1 MGWFRVLIVSFVLL
15 LSTLA
20 NILILEDEVNELS
33 IQSKLLSES
42 DYDGFS
48 VGTELIEEDIDD
60 VWSYWS
66 KVVIDT
72 DSEGNIHAMFKSNY
86 STIIYATNKGGQ
98 WVSEQLD
105 IHTTATGFDFA
116 LDSNDNVHIS
126 WYGLSEYD
134 LMYTTDSSGEWSTV
148 SVDAADRRGG
158 ANSIEVDSM
167 DNIHILYTFEKY
179 NSYYEDTSLHLR
191 YATSSGDGNWQKETI
206 AYPTV
211 RRDTSDDQ
219 GGVYVTEINIDSNDK
234 IHGTYE
240 IFSTLNQNGL
250 WYTSGNLG
258 SWDNKRIEVGA
269 SESSTAFD
277 STNQAFISYTNSS
290 GAVKFAFQNE
300 DSSWNKSVVDDQ
312 GTFSDTSVV
321 IGADNFPHVTY
332 LDVDN
337 KSLKI
342 ASHNHADWSVQGVNV
357 SSDGARYSAS
367 SMIGEDG
374 NLHITH
380 HNNSGNPH
388 YTKLTYPDV
397 DSDGIHLLGDACPD
411 EGNSDYDADKDGCI
425 DDNDNDGVFDH
436 LDQCPSVDATGYD
449 NDMDGCIDDSDGDGV
464 TDELDLFPEDS
475 SESVDSDMDG
485 IGDNSDRCEG
495 HDDSIDLDN
504 DGVVDGCDDL
514 LDNDG
519 DGVGNDED
527 VFPEDPSEANDT
539 DGDGIGDNTDTDM
552 DGDDV
557 LNENDAFPYDA
568 LRSKDTDGDGLAD
581 YVYGITEGKLLDFE
595 DGSYSGVNM
604 HCSDILA
611 GICMPDY
618 SPFIVSND
626 SITGQ
631 YSLYQQT
638 WASDTGHFSISFSS
652 IGNSSI
658 SFQVY
663 IKSTVT
669 ERQCMPIYLDGNPID
684 YGCSMDLFTVSYY
697 DNVTINLTEGNHV
710 LKVYGT
716 VLGEGNKVD
725 NIQLPSYTLSFNEDL
740 DDDNDGYYDEYE
752 SSFKET
758 SPCYGDPLDPSI
770 NPDKSIEEHLEQ
782 QGDRVSTWSAGL
794 EGYCNFYYDQDDD
807 GIVDYYSESTGFVSI
822 DRCPEEFGYPQREEV
837 VNETTGESEF
847 NEEKWGCPLESEDD
861 SKSSSESSS
870 SNTFMFA
877 GIAIFVIVIIVVG
890 VMMRRK
896 GGGPQEIDLAAPATV
911 NQAVAEPGNKPSLPP
926 PPLEIP
932 PPETATGVLNDDG
945 YYWIEWPLASGTWY
959 FRSSSEIAWAK
970 FENK

>member
-1 MGWFRVLIVSFVLL
+1 MGYLRAFSLCFIFLFASMSPFIFSENVRIG
-15 LSTLA
+15 LSG
-20 NILILEDEVNELS
+20 EYKLS
-33 IQSKLLSES
+33 SES
-42 DYDGFS
+42 LDDNYS
-48 VGTELIEEDIDD
+48 IETSIITEEIDD
-60 VWSYWS
+60 VWSFWS

-72 DSEGNIHAMFKSNY
+72 DSEGNTHAVFKSNY

-98 WVSEQLD
+98 WVCEQLD
-105 IHTTATGFDFA
+105 LFTTASSFDFA

-148 SVDAADRRGG
+148 PVDTADRRGG
-158 ANSIEVDSM
+158 ANSIELDSM

-179 NSYYEDTSLHLR
+179 NSYYEDTSLQLR

-219 GGVYVTEINIDSNDK
+219 GGVYVTEINIDSSDK
-234 IHGTYE
+234 IHATYE
-240 IFSTLNQNGL
+240 IFTTSNQNGL

-269 SESSTAFD
+269 SESSIAFN

-290 GAVKFAFQNE
+290 GAVKFVFQNE
-300 DSSWNKSVVDDQ
+300 DSSWNKSLVDDQ
-312 GTFSDTSVV
+312 GIFSDTSIV
-321 IGADNFPHVTY
+321 IDVDNSPHITY
-332 LDVDN
+332 LDIDN
-337 KSLKI
+337 RSLKI
-342 ASHNHADWSVQGVNV
+342 ASHNQVDWFTQGVNV

-367 SMIGEDG
+367 SMIGDDG

-380 HNNSGNPH
+380 HNNSGYPH

-425 DDNDNDGVFDH
+425 DDVDGDGVFDN
-436 LDQCPSVDATGYD
+436 LDQCPGIDATGYD
-449 NDMDGCIDDSDGDGV
+449 NDMDGCIDDSDSDGV
-464 TDELDLFPEDS
+464 TDDVDLFPEDS
-475 SESVDSDMDG
+475 GESVDSDMDG

-495 HDDSIDLDN
+495 HNDSIDIDN

-519 DGVGNDED
+519 DGIGNDED

-539 DGDGIGDNTDTDM
+539 DEDGLGDNSDTDIDGDGVANE
-552 DGDDV
+552 DD
-557 LNENDAFPYDA
+557 DFPYDH
-568 LRSKDTDGDGLAD
+568 LRNKDTDGDGLAD
-581 YVYGITEGKLLDFE
+581 YVHGITEGKLIDFE
-595 DGSYSGVNM
+595 RGSYSGVNM

-611 GICMPDY
+611 GMCMPDY
-618 SPFIVSND
+618 APFIVSND

-631 YSLYQQT
+631 YSLYQQL
-638 WASDTGHFSISFSS
+638 WASDTGHFSISFSATE
-652 IGNSSI
+652 NSVI

-684 YGCSMDLFTVSYY
+684 YGCSVDLFTVSYY
-697 DNVTINLTEGNHV
+697 DNVTINLTEGDHV

-716 VLGEGNKVD
+716 ILGEGNKID
-725 NIQLPSYTLSFNEDL
+725 NIQLPSYILSFNEDE
-740 DDDNDGYYDEYE
+740 DDDNDGFYDEYE
-752 SSFKET
+752 SSFRED

-770 NPDKSIEEHLEQ
+770 NPDTSIEEHLEQ
-782 QGDRVSTWSAGL
+782 EGDRISSWIGGL
-794 EGYCNFYYDQDDD
+794 EGVCNFYYDQDED
-807 GIVDYYSESTGFVSI
+807 GIMDYYSELMGFVSI
-822 DRCPEEFGYPQREEV
+822 DKCPEEFGYPQREEV
-837 VNETTGESEF
+837 VNETTGESEYS
-847 NEEKWGCPLESEDD
+847 EEKWGCPLESEDE
-861 SKSSSESSS
+861 SKSSSAGSF

-877 GIAIFVIVIIVVG
+877 GIAIFVIVIIVVA

-896 GGGPQEIDLAAPATV
+896 RGGYEEIDLATPTV
-911 NQAVAEPGNKPSLPP
+911 VNEVVAEPEIVPIQPH

-959 FRSSSEIAWAK
+959 FRISSENAWTK
-970 FENK
+970 FESK